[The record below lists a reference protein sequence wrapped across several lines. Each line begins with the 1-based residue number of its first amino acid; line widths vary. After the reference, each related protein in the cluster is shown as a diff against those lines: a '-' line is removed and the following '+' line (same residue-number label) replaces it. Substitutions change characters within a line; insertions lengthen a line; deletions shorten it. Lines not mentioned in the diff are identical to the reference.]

1 MIDFEKW
8 LKPQLPYFKPDRDLE
23 VIVDVAFIEK
33 AYEAGFRA
41 ASDKAATLPQQA
53 MFDAGFERGRVAG
66 MEIAAEIALNCWG
79 NGESIAAAIREKI
92 HE

>member
-1 MIDFEKW
+1 
-8 LKPQLPYFKPDRDLE
+8 
-23 VIVDVAFIEK
+23 
-33 AYEAGFRA
+33 
-41 ASDKAATLPQQA
+41 